1 VVLRGGGWG
10 NNPYCLRTAYRHGN
24 PPDIGLDMV
33 GFRCAGDKKIGAVL
47 DKADYLGWRN
57 EAKALSFNGK
67 KAGTPA

>member
-1 VVLRGGGWG
+1 MGRGIG
-10 NNPYCLRTAYRHGN
+10 YMVIDTLF
-24 PPDIGLDMV
+24 DIEV
-33 GFRCAGDKKIGAVL
+33 GAVL